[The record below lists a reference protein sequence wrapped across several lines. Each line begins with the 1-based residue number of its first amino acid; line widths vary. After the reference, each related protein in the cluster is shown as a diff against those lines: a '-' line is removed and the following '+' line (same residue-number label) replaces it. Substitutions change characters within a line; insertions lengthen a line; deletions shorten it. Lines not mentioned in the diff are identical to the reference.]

1 MEHEIMVPYLQEHGS
16 DIMSI
21 LVHEYSFEDELRI
34 AKEEA
39 AERSLERGLAQGIEE
54 GMLRGISQGIEK
66 GRAEGRADGIEE
78 GREAANMENA
88 RRMKADGVDAALIA
102 KYTGLAKSDIA
113 KL

>member
-1 MEHEIMVPYLQEHGS
+1 MVPYLQEHGS

-39 AERSLERGLAQGIEE
+39 AERALERGLAQGIEQE
-54 GMLRGISQGIEK
+54 RMK
-66 GRAEGRADGIEE
+66 
-78 GREAANMENA
+78 NA
-88 RRMKADGVDAALIA
+88 RRMKADGMDVALIA
-102 KYTGLAKSDIA
+102 KYTGLSKADIA

>member
-39 AERSLERGLAQGIEE
+39 AELPLNAAWR
-54 GMLRGISQGIEK
+54 
-66 GRAEGRADGIEE
+66 RASRKAVSK
-78 GREAANMENA
+78 NA
-88 RRMKADGVDAALIA
+88 WRTPVV
-102 KYTGLAKSDIA
+102 
-113 KL
+113 